1 MIEIVSIIGIWLI
14 CAIASERAAEAITTS
29 EFFSPMRQFIARTAL
44 IDQKWVTWPRIRYK
58 LLASIFR
65 WLSDLVSCGWCTSLW
80 TSLLFSL
87 FLPGKYLSFDASDN
101 LFVKAI
107 ALWGFANL
115 YHSVFRL
122 LHNGRVLA
130 VDVNLRLIDD
140 SGGINGEFG
149 EGTSKENTIRV
160 EPPAV

>member
-1 MIEIVSIIGIWLI
+1 MEIISIIGAWLI
-14 CAIASERAAEAITTS
+14 CIIASERSAEAITAS

-44 IDQKWVTWPRIRYK
+44 IDQKWVTWPPVRYK
-58 LLASIFR
+58 LLASIFK

-87 FLPGKYLSFDASDN
+87 FLPGRYLLFDASDN

-122 LHNGRVLA
+122 LHNGRVMA
-130 VDVNLRLIDD
+130 IDVNLRLIDD
-140 SGGINGEFG
+140 SGGIDGELG
-149 EGTSKENTIRV
+149 ERTSQENAIRV
-160 EPPAV
+160 EPPTV